1 MNSVAWA
8 GVLEGAGD
16 LIDVKFVCFK
26 REYDK
31 ILVCE
36 QPLIRQGTR
45 GYDVTQ
51 EGITCRPLNLFNHYC
66 EILTSLLGLDRALT
80 EAVLPK
86 WLTSSDQSQ
95 DEGS

>member
-1 MNSVAWA
+1 MLEILSMSSLF
-8 GVLEGAGD
+8 VLKESM
-16 LIDVKFVCFK
+16 I
-26 REYDK
+26 